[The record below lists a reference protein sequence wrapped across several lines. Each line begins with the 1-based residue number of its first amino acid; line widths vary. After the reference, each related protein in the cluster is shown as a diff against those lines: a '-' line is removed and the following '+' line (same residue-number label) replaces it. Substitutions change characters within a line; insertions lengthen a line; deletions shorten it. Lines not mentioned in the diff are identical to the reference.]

1 MRTHHAAEIEKINLI
16 HKEKFTQYVE
26 QERLNFK
33 LTLDKEKAELIRKN

>member
-16 HKEKFTQYVE
+16 NKEKFTQYVE